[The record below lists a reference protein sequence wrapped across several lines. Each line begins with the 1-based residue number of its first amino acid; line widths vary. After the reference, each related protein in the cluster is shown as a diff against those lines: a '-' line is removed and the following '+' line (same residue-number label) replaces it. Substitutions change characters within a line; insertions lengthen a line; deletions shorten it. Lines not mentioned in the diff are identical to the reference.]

1 MLFLTPKQQCK
12 ALKAYEGIYLWTMQ
26 IMNEME
32 LEMQYVKFYTGC
44 LNTGLFKRVY
54 ITSKTAQNLLSLS
67 SLERLLL
74 PTIWFHSDCLQV
86 WPGIATYTGNT
97 AVCLTND
104 LSPFAFVVECFVHL
118 LSHILKNRPTSLST
132 HSRWLQF
139 FSLLPAKRRGP
150 TSKARRKGESC
161 LRVPRLIRSLHAHSY
176 RHWGRIIFWM
186 GSDRP
191 LGDPEAP
198 VIGRNGLHGVP
209 L

>member
-86 WPGIATYTGNT
+86 RPGIATYTGNT
-97 AVCLTND
+97 TAPSSWNVSYT
-104 LSPFAFVVECFVHL
+104 SF
-118 LSHILKNRPTSLST
+118 HILKESSYIFVHSFSMTSVL
-132 HSRWLQF
+132 
-139 FSLLPAKRRGP
+139 FSP
-150 TSKARRKGESC
+150 SS
-161 LRVPRLIRSLHAHSY
+161 
-176 RHWGRIIFWM
+176 
-186 GSDRP
+186 
-191 LGDPEAP
+191 
-198 VIGRNGLHGVP
+198 
-209 L
+209 